1 MFIKNKTFPFIFALV
16 LTDCISFLLSF
27 LIAFCFRFYILSPE
41 QTYPFQEYILIAV
54 CLIPIWI
61 LFVNFFIGYKLFY
74 MSMFF
79 SFIKIT
85 KTTVYFII
93 FILALIFI
101 IKNDSSRLLILFM
114 AINLI
119 FITLLFRYFFKRA
132 IAFVIYKFNIR
143 NNLLV
148 IGKSVRKYKK
158 IFNNYYI
165 NKVFYYPYQ
174 LETKSIENLKNLS
187 VKKNIKEIIIVN
199 YSIQDDEFLSLCDWA
214 QTNDIDI
221 KILPNEIQMTKDKI
235 ILDDTLGIPVI
246 LLISNPVRDFDYFLK
261 RIIDIVLSFI
271 LLIVLAPLF
280 VILAVCIKLES
291 KGPVFYKHLRIGFNE
306 KDFYLYKFRSMI
318 NDADKQTVPLT
329 ENSLQ
334 KNNVFLKLKED
345 KRITKIGKFIRK
357 YSIDELPQLFNVL
370 KGEMSIV
377 GPRPIV
383 RWELEH
389 IKKNYH
395 NYSYKK
401 MFKVLPGIT
410 GLWQVS
416 GRSLLND
423 DKRLEL
429 EIFYVD
435 NWSFNLDIK
444 ILLKTI
450 IVVLFHKGAY

>member
-1 MFIKNKTFPFIFALV
+1 MKNKNLPFIFALI
-16 LTDCISFLLSF
+16 LTDCASFLLSF
-27 LIAFCFRFYILSPE
+27 LVAFCFRFYILHPTAVYSF
-41 QTYPFQEYILIAV
+41 TEYLIFAV
-54 CLIPIWI
+54 CLVPIWI
-61 LFVNFFIGYKLFY
+61 LFINFFVGYKLFY

-85 KTTVYFII
+85 KATVYFII
-93 FILALIFI
+93 FLLALIFI
-101 IKNDSSRLLILFM
+101 IKNDSSRLLIAFM
-114 AINLI
+114 TINLI
-119 FITLLFRYFFKRA
+119 FFTLIFRYIFKRI
-132 IAFVIYKFNIR
+132 IAYIIYKLNIR
-143 NNLLV
+143 NNLLI
-148 IGKSVRKYKK
+148 IGKNVRKYKK

-174 LETKSIENLKNLS
+174 MDTSNIEKLKFLS
-187 VKKNIKEIIIVN
+187 VKKDIKEIIITN
-199 YSIQDDEFLSLCDWA
+199 YSVQDDDFFSLCDWA
-214 QTNDIDI
+214 QTNNIDI

-235 ILDDTLGIPVI
+235 ILDDTLGIPII
-246 LLISNPVRDFDYFLK
+246 LLISNPVRDFDYFIK
-261 RIIDIVLSFI
+261 RILDIVLSLI
-271 LLIVLAPLF
+271 LLIILF
-280 VILAVCIKLES
+280 PIFIIIAVCIKAES

-306 KDFYLYKFRSMI
+306 EQFYLYKFRSMI
-318 NDADKQTVPLT
+318 NDADKQTETLT

-334 KNNVFLKLKED
+334 KNNTFLKLEED

-383 RWELEH
+383 KWELEQ

-423 DKRLEL
+423 EKRLEL

-435 NWSFNLDIK
+435 NWSLNLDIK